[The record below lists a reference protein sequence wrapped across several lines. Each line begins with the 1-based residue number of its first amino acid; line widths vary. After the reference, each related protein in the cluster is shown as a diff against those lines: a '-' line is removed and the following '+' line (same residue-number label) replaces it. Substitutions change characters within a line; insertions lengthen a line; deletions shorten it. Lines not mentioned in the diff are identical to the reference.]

1 VTFLSSQVP
10 DSLLGAIC
18 ALGSAITWAVISL
31 LVRTVSP
38 PLSSVAVSVLRSLT
52 GGALLLAWVL
62 AAGGLGALAAV
73 PAGTLALL
81 AVSVVIA
88 IGVGDVAFFESA
100 RYLGLA
106 PAMTVTMTYPLIG
119 AVLAAIFLD
128 EPITF
133 AVAAGSL
140 VTLSGLALIV
150 FARPAGGPRHG
161 RTSFGLGAATAASV
175 AWAVSLL
182 LLKPAMGSL
191 DAVTAQAV
199 RLPLAGLVLLATPWG
214 WGAAAQMGRAERGVL
229 VRVALLGAITAGS
242 SVLFVTGVKLAD
254 VAVAAVL
261 SSTSPLFAIPLGLI
275 FLGERLTARAVLGT
289 LVTVAGLTLLQA

>member
-1 VTFLSSQVP
+1 VTFLSPQAI
-10 DSLLGAIC
+10 GALC

-38 PLSSVAVSVLRSLT
+38 PLGSVAVSILRSLI
-52 GGALLLAWVL
+52 GGSLLLVWVL
-62 AAGGLGALAAV
+62 TVGGLAPLVAV
-73 PAGTLALL
+73 PPGALALL

-128 EPITF
+128 EPITL
-133 AVAAGSL
+133 AIAAGSL

-150 FARPAGGPRHG
+150 FTRPGDRPREG
-161 RTSFGLGAATAASV
+161 RTGLGLAAATTASV

-214 WGAAAQMGRAERGVL
+214 WGAATQMGRASRGVFL
-229 VRVALLGAITAGS
+229 RVAFLGAVTAGS

-261 SSTSPLFAIPLGLI
+261 SSTSPLFAIPLGLV

-289 LVTVAGLTLLQA
+289 LVTVAGLALLRL

>member
-1 VTFLSSQVP
+1 MTFLSPQAV
-10 DSLLGAIC
+10 GALC

-38 PLSSVAVSVLRSLT
+38 PLGSVAVSILRSLIGGSLLLVWVLT
-52 GGALLLAWVL
+52 VGGLATLAAAPPGALV
-62 AAGGLGALAAV
+62 
-73 PAGTLALL
+73 LL
-81 AVSVVIA
+81 AVSVIIA

-128 EPITF
+128 EPITL
-133 AVAAGSL
+133 AIAAGSL

-150 FARPAGGPRHG
+150 FTRPGDRPREG
-161 RTSFGLGAATAASV
+161 RTGLGLAMATAASV

-214 WGAAAQMGRAERGVL
+214 WGAATQMGRASRGVFL
-229 VRVALLGAITAGS
+229 RVAFLGAVTAGS

-261 SSTSPLFAIPLGLI
+261 SSTAPLFAIPLGLI
-275 FLGERLTARAVLGT
+275 FLGERLTTRAVLGT
-289 LVTVAGLTLLQA
+289 IVTVAGLALLRI

>member
-1 VTFLSSQVP
+1 MTFLSPQAI
-10 DSLLGAIC
+10 GALC

-38 PLSSVAVSVLRSLT
+38 PLGSVAVSILRSLI
-52 GGALLLAWVL
+52 GGSLLLVWVL
-62 AAGGLGALAAV
+62 TVGGLAPLVAV
-73 PAGTLALL
+73 PPGALALL

-128 EPITF
+128 EPITL
-133 AVAAGSL
+133 AIAAGSL

-150 FARPAGGPRHG
+150 FTRPGDRPREE
-161 RTSFGLGAATAASV
+161 RTGLGLAAATTASV

-214 WGAAAQMGRAERGVL
+214 WGAATQMGRANRGVFL
-229 VRVALLGAITAGS
+229 RVAFLGAVTAGS

-261 SSTSPLFAIPLGLI
+261 SSTSPLFAIPLGLV

-289 LVTVAGLTLLQA
+289 LVTVAGLALLRL

>member
-1 VTFLSSQVP
+1 VTFLSPQAI
-10 DSLLGAIC
+10 GALC

-38 PLSSVAVSVLRSLT
+38 PLGSVAVSILRSLI
-52 GGALLLAWVL
+52 GGSLLLVWVL
-62 AAGGLGALAAV
+62 TVGGLAPLVAV
-73 PAGTLALL
+73 PPGALALL

-128 EPITF
+128 EPITL
-133 AVAAGSL
+133 AIAAGSL

-150 FARPAGGPRHG
+150 FTRPGDRPREE
-161 RTSFGLGAATAASV
+161 RTGLGLAAATTASV

-214 WGAAAQMGRAERGVL
+214 WGAATQMGRASRGVFL
-229 VRVALLGAITAGS
+229 RVAFLGAVTAGS

-261 SSTSPLFAIPLGLI
+261 SSTSPLFAIPLGLV

-289 LVTVAGLTLLQA
+289 LVTVAGLALLRL

>member
-1 VTFLSSQVP
+1 VTFLSPQAVGV
-10 DSLLGAIC
+10 LC

-38 PLSSVAVSVLRSLT
+38 PLGSVAVSILRSLI
-52 GGALLLAWVL
+52 GGSLLLVWVL
-62 AAGGLGALAAV
+62 AVGGLATLAAV
-73 PAGTLALL
+73 PPGTLALL

-106 PAMTVTMTYPLIG
+106 SAMTVTMTYPLIG

-128 EPITF
+128 EPITV
-133 AVAAGSL
+133 AIAAGSL

-150 FARPAGGPRHG
+150 FTRQSDRPHG
-161 RTSFGLGAATAASV
+161 ERTGLGLAAATAASV

-214 WGAAAQMGRAERGVL
+214 WGAATQMGRAGRGVF

-275 FLGERLTARAVLGT
+275 FLGERLTTRAVLGT
-289 LVTVAGLTLLQA
+289 LVTVVGLALLQM

>member
-1 VTFLSSQVP
+1 MTFLSPQAV
-10 DSLLGAIC
+10 GALC

-38 PLSSVAVSVLRSLT
+38 PLGSVAVSILRSLI
-52 GGALLLAWVL
+52 GGSLLLVWVL
-62 AAGGLGALAAV
+62 TVGGLATLVAV
-73 PAGTLALL
+73 PPGTLALL

-100 RYLGLA
+100 RHLGLA

-119 AVLAAIFLD
+119 AILAAVFLH
-128 EPITF
+128 EPITL
-133 AVAAGSL
+133 AIAAGSL

-150 FARPAGGPRHG
+150 FRRPSDRPREG
-161 RTSFGLGAATAASV
+161 RTGLGLAAATTASV

-214 WGAAAQMGRAERGVL
+214 WGAVTQMGRASRGVFL
-229 VRVALLGAITAGS
+229 RVAFLGAVTAGS

-261 SSTSPLFAIPLGLI
+261 SSTSPLFAIPLGLV

-289 LVTVAGLTLLQA
+289 LVTVAGLALLQV